1 MKLNPLFNLLGTNA
15 NPMIKQF
22 MQFKQSFKGDARE
35 QVQQLLDSGQISQEQ
50 YNKAVEMANQ
60 LQSMMK

>member
-1 MKLNPLFNLLGTNA
+1 MNPLFNLLGTNA